1 MVPLWPLVLWTTI
14 YNAKLLA
21 TIANNSIEKG
31 NDFQSLLKN
40 NNIIYLMQLLACANN
55 DNNEDDEDVSERN
68 LKLVIKI
75 EEI

>member
-14 YNAKLLA
+14 HDAKLLA
-21 TIANNSIEKG
+21 TITNNSIEKR
-31 NDFQSLLKN
+31 NDFQLLLKN

-55 DNNEDDEDVSERN
+55 DNNEDDEDVPERN
-68 LKLVIKI
+68 LKLVINI